1 MNKVSWDKY
10 FMSITKIVSLKSSC
24 SRRQVGAV
32 IVKDNR
38 IISTGYNG
46 TPRGIKNCNEGG
58 CPRALSD
65 HKSGTKLDDDAI
77 CNHAEENAILQVAYQ
92 GGTPIEGATIY
103 TTTEPCILCCKMIAQ
118 VGIKRILYLE
128 KYHPTPTI
136 LNIYKEAKISYE
148 QFKGKLLSL

>member
-1 MNKVSWDKY
+1 MNKISWDEY

-24 SRRQVGAV
+24 TRRQVGAI

-46 TPRGIKNCNEGG
+46 TPRGIKNCDEGG
-58 CPRALSD
+58 CPRALSN
-65 HKSGTKLDDDAI
+65 HKSGENLANEAI

-92 GGTPIEGATIY
+92 GGSPIEKATIY
-103 TTTEPCILCCKMIAQ
+103 TTTEPCILCCKMITQ

-128 KYHPTPTI
+128 KYTPTQTI
-136 LNIYKEAKISYE
+136 LNIYKNAKISYE
-148 QFKGKLLSL
+148 QFNGTLLSL